1 MPWKPHCDD
10 TMAGDGY
17 DCLKLENQL
26 CFPMYVCAKEIVKKY
41 RPFLDPLGI
50 TYTQYIALLVLWEKD
65 AVSMKDLG
73 DRMFLDSGTLTP
85 LLRKL
90 EEKGY
95 VSRTRD
101 PADERSVVVTLTPEG
116 KNLREKAVDI
126 PASVGACMNISEEDA
141 VALYGIL
148 GRLMVTFADNQ

>member
-1 MPWKPHCDD
+1 
-10 TMAGDGY
+10 MAGDDY
-17 DCLKLENQL
+17 DCLRLENQL

-41 RPFLDPLGI
+41 RPFLDPLDL
-50 TYTQYIALLVLWEKD
+50 TYTQYIALLILWERD
-65 AVSMKDLG
+65 GLSVKDLG

-116 KNLREKAVDI
+116 KNLKEKAVTI
-126 PASVGACMNISEEDA
+126 PASVGACMKISEQDA

-148 GRLMVTFADNQ
+148 GRLMGTFADNQ

>member
-1 MPWKPHCDD
+1 
-10 TMAGDGY
+10 MAGDTY
-17 DCLKLENQL
+17 DCLRLENQL
-26 CFPMYVCAKEIVKKY
+26 CFPMYVCAKEIVKRY
-41 RPFLDPLGI
+41 RPFLDPLDL
-50 TYTQYIALLVLWEKD
+50 TYTQYIALLILWERD
-65 AVSMKDLG
+65 GLSVKDLG

-101 PADERSVVVTLTPEG
+101 PADERSVVVTLTPAG
-116 KNLREKAVDI
+116 MDLREKAVDI
-126 PASVGACMNISEEDA
+126 PASVGACMNISEQDA

-148 GRLMVTFADNQ
+148 GRLMRTFADNQ

>member
-1 MPWKPHCDD
+1 
-10 TMAGDGY
+10 MAGDDY
-17 DCLKLENQL
+17 DCLRLENQL
-26 CFPMYVCAKEIVKKY
+26 CFPMYVCAKEIVKRY
-41 RPFLDPLGI
+41 RPFLDPLDL
-50 TYTQYIALLVLWEKD
+50 TYTQYIALLILWERD
-65 AVSMKDLG
+65 GLSVKDLG

-116 KNLREKAVDI
+116 RDLRERAVAI
-126 PASVGACMNISEEDA
+126 PASVGACMNISEQDA

-148 GRLMVTFADNQ
+148 GRLMGTFADNQ

>member
-1 MPWKPHCDD
+1 
-10 TMAGDGY
+10 MAGDGY
-17 DCLKLENQL
+17 DCLRLENQL
-26 CFPMYVCAKEIVKKY
+26 CFPMYVCAKEIVKRY
-41 RPFLDPLGI
+41 RPFLDPLDI
-50 TYTQYIALLVLWEKD
+50 TYTQYIALLILWERD
-65 AVSMKDLG
+65 GLSVKDLG

-101 PADERSVVVTLTPEG
+101 PADERSVVVTLTPAG
-116 KNLREKAVDI
+116 KDLREKAVDI
-126 PASVGACMNISEEDA
+126 PASVGACMNISEQDA

-148 GRLMVTFADNQ
+148 GRLMGTFADNQ

>member
-1 MPWKPHCDD
+1 
-10 TMAGDGY
+10 MAGDTY
-17 DCLKLENQL
+17 DCLRLENQL
-26 CFPMYVCAKEIVKKY
+26 CFQMYVCAKEIVKRY
-41 RPFLDPLGI
+41 RPFLDPLDI
-50 TYTQYIALLVLWEKD
+50 TYTQYIALLILWERD
-65 AVSMKDLG
+65 GLSVKDLG

-126 PASVGACMNISEEDA
+126 PASVGACMNISEQDA

-148 GRLMVTFADNQ
+148 GRLMGTFADSQKS

>member
-10 TMAGDGY
+10 TMTGDGY

-65 AVSMKDLG
+65 AVSVKDLG

-90 EEKGY
+90 EDKGLIT
-95 VSRTRD
+95 RTRD
-101 PADERSVVVTLTPEG
+101 PADERSVVVALTPEG
-116 KNLREKAVDI
+116 RGLKEKAVSI

-148 GRLMVTFADNQ
+148 RRLMGTFADNQ

>member
-1 MPWKPHCDD
+1 
-10 TMAGDGY
+10 MARDGY

-26 CFPMYVCAKEIVKKY
+26 CFPMYVCAKEIVKRY
-41 RPFLDPLGI
+41 RPFLDPLDL
-50 TYTQYIALLVLWEKD
+50 TYTQYIALLILWERD
-65 AVSMKDLG
+65 GLSVKDLG

-101 PADERSVVVTLTPEG
+101 PTDERSVVVTLTPEG
-116 KNLREKAVDI
+116 RDLREKAVTI
-126 PASVGACMNISEEDA
+126 PASVGACMKISEQDA

-148 GRLMVTFADNQ
+148 GRLMGTFADSQKS

>member
-1 MPWKPHCDD
+1 MAED
-10 TMAGDGY
+10 TY
-17 DCLKLENQL
+17 DCLRLENQL
-26 CFPMYVCAKEIVKKY
+26 CFPMYVCAKEIVKRY

-50 TYTQYIALLVLWEKD
+50 TYTQYIALLILWERD
-65 AVSMKDLG
+65 GLSVKDLG

-101 PADERSVVVTLTPEG
+101 PADERSVVVTLTTAG
-116 KNLREKAVDI
+116 KELREKAVDI
-126 PASVGACMNISEEDA
+126 PASVGACMKISEQDA

-148 GRLMVTFADNQ
+148 GRLMGTFADNQ

>member
-1 MPWKPHCDD
+1 
-10 TMAGDGY
+10 MAGDGY
-17 DCLKLENQL
+17 DCLRLENQL
-26 CFPMYVCAKEIVKKY
+26 CFPMYVCAKEIVKRY
-41 RPFLDPLGI
+41 RPFLDPLDI
-50 TYTQYIALLVLWEKD
+50 TYTQYIALLILWERD
-65 AVSMKDLG
+65 GLSVKDLG

-101 PADERSVVVTLTPEG
+101 PADERSVVVTLTPAG
-116 KNLREKAVDI
+116 RDLREKAVTI
-126 PASVGACMNISEEDA
+126 PASVGACMKISEQDA

-148 GRLMVTFADNQ
+148 GRLMGTFADNQ

>member
-1 MPWKPHCDD
+1 
-10 TMAGDGY
+10 MAGDGY

-50 TYTQYIALLVLWEKD
+50 TYTQYIALLILWERD
-65 AVSMKDLG
+65 GLSVKDLG

-90 EEKGY
+90 EDKGY
-95 VSRTRD
+95 ISRTRD

-116 KNLREKAVDI
+116 RNLRERAVAI
-126 PASVGACMNISEEDA
+126 PASVGACMNISEQDA
-141 VALYGIL
+141 IALYGIL
-148 GRLMVTFADNQ
+148 GRLMGTFADNH

>member
-1 MPWKPHCDD
+1 
-10 TMAGDGY
+10 MAGDGY

-50 TYTQYIALLVLWEKD
+50 TYTQYIALLVLWERD
-65 AVSMKDLG
+65 AVSVKDLG

-126 PASVGACMNISEEDA
+126 PASVGACMKISEQDA

-148 GRLMVTFADNQ
+148 GRLMRTFADNQ

>member
-1 MPWKPHCDD
+1 
-10 TMAGDGY
+10 MARDGY

-26 CFPMYVCAKEIVKKY
+26 CFPMYVCAKEIVKRY
-41 RPFLDPLGI
+41 RPFLDPLDL
-50 TYTQYIALLVLWEKD
+50 TYTQYVALLVLWERD
-65 AVSMKDLG
+65 GLSVKDLG

-101 PADERSVVVTLTPEG
+101 PADERSVVVTLTPAG
-116 KNLREKAVDI
+116 RDLREKAVDI
-126 PASVGACMNISEEDA
+126 PASVGACMNISEQDA

-148 GRLMVTFADNQ
+148 GRLMGTFADSQ